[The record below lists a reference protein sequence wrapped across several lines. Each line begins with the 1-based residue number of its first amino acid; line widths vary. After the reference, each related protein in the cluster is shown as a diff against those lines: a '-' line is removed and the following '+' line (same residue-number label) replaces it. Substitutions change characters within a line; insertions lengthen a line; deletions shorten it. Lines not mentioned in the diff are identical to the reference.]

1 MCAPKIKK
9 TRNKYLMFH
18 NGVSK
23 ITIRNS
29 IKYDPFMI
37 KIKIK

>member
-9 TRNKYLMFH
+9 NVISLMFH
-18 NGVSK
+18 NSVSK
-23 ITIRNS
+23 ITIHNS